1 MRKNVSFTGHRPSK
15 FSFGYNENNVDCIK
29 LKSLLINE
37 IENLYLSGYKVF
49 LTGCAMGVDM
59 WCAEI
64 VLDLKRKFNDIE
76 LYCIMP
82 FKNQSERWAEDY
94 KVRFNYIIKNCD
106 KALLLQKEY
115 DANCYFKRNKF
126 LVKHSTVIISVY
138 DEKHSNSGTKNTL
151 NYALSLNKNI
161 ILINPNLLKV
171 FNIKNT
177 L

>member
-1 MRKNVSFTGHRPSK
+1 MKKNVSFTGHRPSK
-15 FSFGYNENNVDCIK
+15 FSFGYNENSVECIK
-29 LKSLLINE
+29 LKALLINE
-37 IENLYLSGYKVF
+37 IEKLYLLGYKTF

-59 WCAEI
+59 WGAEI
-64 VLDLKRKFNDIE
+64 VLDLKKKFDDIK
-76 LYCIMP
+76 LFCIIP
-82 FKNQSERWAEDY
+82 FENQCERWQEDY
-94 KVRFNYIIKNCD
+94 KKRFNYIIENCTQ
-106 KALLLQKEY
+106 KIILQKEY
-115 DANCYFKRNKF
+115 DSDCYFKRNKF